1 VDPTIARSS
10 AVGVVTVDDQAVF
23 REVAHELVDATPG
36 FSPVG
41 EAASGEE
48 ALRLVGEQRPG
59 LVLVDLQMP
68 DMDGVETARCISR
81 DYPWAVVVLISVD
94 EPLDV
99 PATVSQSGATAFV
112 RKQDL
117 EPATLGGL
125 WSAHGH
131 GA

>member
-68 DMDGVETARCISR
+68 DMD
-81 DYPWAVVVLISVD
+81 VD